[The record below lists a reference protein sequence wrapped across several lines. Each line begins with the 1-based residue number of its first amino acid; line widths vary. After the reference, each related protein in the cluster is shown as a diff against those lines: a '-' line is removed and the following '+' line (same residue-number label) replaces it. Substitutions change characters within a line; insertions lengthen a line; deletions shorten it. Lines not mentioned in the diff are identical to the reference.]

1 MNNREVKLNWK
12 EKLMKIQKDNFKAQE
27 KKLKKY
33 PEAHFMY
40 EKIINHIK
48 QTGCVEA
55 LEKSPISKMYG
66 FEALKYDMSGYY
78 SFNLNKNRGKIRL
91 IFLIDREKNIVEF
104 VFISLEHYE
113 DFKIKL
119 RKS

>member
-1 MNNREVKLNWK
+1 MLIYVQTNNREVKLNWK

-33 PEAHFMY
+33 PEAQFMY

-48 QTGCVEA
+48 QIGCAET

-66 FEALKYDMSGYY
+66 FEALKYD
-78 SFNLNKNRGKIRL
+78 I
-91 IFLIDREKNIVEF
+91 EK
-104 VFISLEHYE
+104 L
-113 DFKIKL
+113 
-119 RKS
+119 